1 MLGIRNGLAQFKKT
15 SKLKRKRNEKKKK
28 KKEME
33 APQLKHGWKTQNNLV
48 RTLFHN

>member
-28 KKEME
+28 KERNGGTLVEAWME
-33 APQLKHGWKTQNNLV
+33 NSE
-48 RTLFHN
+48 